1 MQRSHDRVQSGEKL
15 RDVRPG
21 LWHRF
26 LNDLSMSRPK
36 TIASV
41 LLVAALLTS
50 AVGPAVAAP
59 VERSA
64 LGSGDDATQ
73 VASQTNENATVEV
86 TAGKQL
92 STIVATTSD
101 DVESD
106 FEDAAFEFALER
118 SNASERGVAA
128 AERAA
133 TLRER
138 AEEIRE
144 EYESATAAYEADEI
158 DRSEYARELAT
169 LNARAENLRESYRRF
184 DRRTETVSERELR
197 SAGANRTA
205 LERAVAGLDPVT
217 GPGQSALAQRFT
229 GETEGELELE
239 TANGVSVEFESED
252 GERSR
257 EFERPRD
264 DDDSITVNRSVAL
277 ETARANLSDVDG
289 EWRLESASVKE
300 EDGYYEFEFVLEAD
314 GQAGELEIRVDGS
327 SNAIFRLE
335 EEIERSDDRRS
346 DDRDDER
353 RDDDREDGALEI
365 RVVEG
370 TPEPG
375 ATVTVHVLAGDEA
388 AADVLVTVD
397 GERVGTTDAGGTLTV
412 TLPDEETEITA
423 ERGDVEAELELE
435 FETDGDER
443 DGEDDSTE
451 HDDDR

>member
-1 MQRSHDRVQSGEKL
+1 
-15 RDVRPG
+15 
-21 LWHRF
+21 
-26 LNDLSMSRPK
+26 MSRPK
-36 TIASV
+36 TIVSV

-64 LGSGDDATQ
+64 LGSGDATQ

-118 SNASERGVAA
+118 SNASERGVAT

-144 EYESATAAYEADEI
+144 EYESATAAYEAGEI
-158 DRSEYARELAT
+158 DRSEYARQLAT
-169 LNARAENLRESYRRF
+169 LNARAENLRESYRQF
-184 DRRTETVSERELR
+184 DRRTESVSDRELR

-205 LERAVAGLDPVT
+205 LEDALAGLDPVT

-229 GETEGELELE
+229 GEIEGELELE
-239 TANGVSVEFESED
+239 TANGVSVEFENED

-264 DDDSITVNRSVAL
+264 DDDSITVNQSVAL

-314 GQAGELEIRVDGS
+314 GQVGELEIRVDGS

-335 EEIERSDDRRS
+335 EEIERSGDRRS

-353 RDDDREDGALEI
+353 RGDDRDDDRDDGELEI

-375 ATVTVHVLAGDEA
+375 ATVTVRVLAGGEA

-397 GERVGTTDAGGTLTV
+397 GDRVGTTAANGTLTV

-423 ERGDVEAELELE
+423 EYGDAEAELDLE
-435 FETDGDER
+435 FDTDGDDR
-443 DGEDDSTE
+443 DDDDSTE